1 MLATKFNRAIMFI
14 EQGYKGNIGLWKYW
28 IPILGFSA
36 LMAVNYVMTI
46 NSPIDVDVMMKDV
59 IDKIGLN
66 AFFILAIGPLVAGFF
81 IILGWVYLVHGQSIT
96 SLTTSRKKID
106 WKRVLFAF
114 LLWGGIT
121 TLMMFA
127 DIMMSPDD
135 YVLNFKPIPFLILLV
150 MAVVLVPLQTSF
162 EEYMFR
168 GHLMQGLGIMAKNR
182 WVPLVVTSSLFGIM
196 HAANPE
202 VGKIGY
208 GIMVFYIGT
217 GFFLGILTL
226 MDEGL
231 ELALGFHAANNLTA
245 ALLVTADWTAFQTNS
260 VYKDVSE
267 PILGWDIFIPVLI
280 IYPILLLIFSKKYGW
295 SNWKERLTGKVMD
308 KDVYLAQQ
316 TDGSNI

>member
-1 MLATKFNRAIMFI
+1 MFI

-36 LMAVNYVMTI
+36 LMVVNYIMTI
-46 NSPIDVDVMMKDV
+46 NSPVDVDVMMKNF
-59 IDKIGLN
+59 IDAVGLN
-66 AFFILAIGPLVAGFF
+66 VFFIIAIGPLVAGFF
-81 IILGWVYLVHGQSIT
+81 IILGWVYLVHGQSLT
-96 SLTTSRKKID
+96 SLTTSRKKVD

-121 TLMMFA
+121 ALMIGA
-127 DIMMSPDD
+127 DIVLSPED
-135 YVLNFKPIPFLILLV
+135 YVFNFKPIPFLILVV
-150 MAVVLVPLQTSF
+150 MAVILVPLQTSF

-182 WVPLVVTSSLFGIM
+182 WVPLIITSILFGIM

-202 VGKIGY
+202 VGKLGY

-217 GFFLGILTL
+217 GFFLGVLTL

-260 VYKDVSE
+260 IYKDISE
-267 PILGWDIFIPVLI
+267 PTMGWDILIPVLV
-280 IYPILLLIFSKKYGW
+280 IYPILLWVFSKKYGW
-295 SNWKERLTGKVMD
+295 KNWKDRLTGKVMS
-308 KDVYLAQQ
+308 KDVYLAQN
-316 TDGSNI
+316 TEEANV

>member
-1 MLATKFNRAIMFI
+1 MYI

-36 LMAVNYVMTI
+36 LMVVNYIMTI
-46 NSPIDVDVMMKDV
+46 NSPVDVDVMMKNF
-59 IDKIGLN
+59 IDAVGLN
-66 AFFILAIGPLVAGFF
+66 VFFILAIGPLVAGFF
-81 IILGWVYLVHGQSIT
+81 IILGWVYLVHGQSLT
-96 SLTTSRKKID
+96 SLTTSRKKVD

-114 LLWGGIT
+114 LLWSGIT
-121 TLMMFA
+121 ALMIFG
-127 DIMMSPDD
+127 DILMSPED
-135 YVLNFKPIPFLILLV
+135 YVFNFKPIPFLILVV
-150 MAVVLVPLQTSF
+150 MAVILVPLQTSF

-182 WVPLVVTSSLFGIM
+182 WVPLIITSILFGIM

-202 VGKIGY
+202 VGKLGY

-260 VYKDVSE
+260 IYKDVSE
-267 PILGWDIFIPVLI
+267 PTFGWDILIPVLV
-280 IYPILLLIFSKKYGW
+280 IYPILLWVFSKKYGW
-295 SNWKERLTGKVMD
+295 SNWKDRLTGKVMS
-308 KDVYLAQQ
+308 KDVYLAQ
-316 TDGSNI
+316 NKEEAYV

>member
-1 MLATKFNRAIMFI
+1 MFI
-14 EQGYKGNIGLWKYW
+14 EQGYRGNLGLWKYW
-28 IPILGFSA
+28 VPILGFSA
-36 LMAVNYVMTI
+36 MMVINYIMTI
-46 NSPIDVDVMMKDV
+46 NSPVDVDVMMADI
-59 IDKIGLN
+59 IDRIGLN
-66 AFFILAIGPLVAGFF
+66 VFFILAIGPLVAGFF
-81 IILGWVYLVHGQSIT
+81 VILGWVYLVHGQSIT
-96 SLTTSRKKID
+96 SLTTSRKKVD
-106 WKRVLFAF
+106 WKRVLFSF

-121 TLMMFA
+121 TVMMLA

-135 YVLNFKPIPFLILLV
+135 YVFNFKPVPFLILFV

-182 WVPLVVTSSLFGIM
+182 WVPLIVTSVLFGIM

-260 VYKDVSE
+260 IYKDVSQ
-267 PILGWDIFIPVLI
+267 PTLGWDIFIPVLV

-295 SNWKERLTGKVMD
+295 TNWKDRLTGKVMD
-308 KDVYLAQQ
+308 KDTFLAQN
-316 TDGSNI
+316 TNETHV

>member
-1 MLATKFNRAIMFI
+1 MFI

-36 LMAVNYVMTI
+36 LMAVNYIMTI
-46 NSPIDVDVMMKDV
+46 NSPIDVDVMMKNF
-59 IDKIGLN
+59 IDTVGLN
-66 AFFILAIGPLVAGFF
+66 VFFILAIGPLVAGFF

-96 SLTTSRKKID
+96 SLTTSRKKVD
-106 WKRVLFAF
+106 WKRVVFAF

-121 TLMMFA
+121 ALMIGA
-127 DIMMSPDD
+127 DIVMSPED
-135 YVLNFKPIPFLILLV
+135 YVFNFKPIPFLILVV
-150 MAVVLVPLQTSF
+150 MAVILVPLQTSF

-182 WVPLVVTSSLFGIM
+182 WVPLIVTSILFGIM

-202 VGKIGY
+202 VGKMGY

-260 VYKDVSE
+260 IYKDVSE
-267 PILGWDIFIPVLI
+267 PTFGWDILIPVLV
-280 IYPILLLIFSKKYGW
+280 IYPILLWVFSKKYGW
-295 SNWKERLTGKVMD
+295 KNWKDRLTGKVMS
-308 KDVYLAQQ
+308 KDVYLAQN
-316 TDGSNI
+316 TEEAHV

>member
-1 MLATKFNRAIMFI
+1 MFI

-36 LMAVNYVMTI
+36 LMVVNYIMTI
-46 NSPIDVDVMMKDV
+46 NSPVDVDVMMKNF
-59 IDKIGLN
+59 IDAVGLN
-66 AFFILAIGPLVAGFF
+66 VFFILAIGPLVAGFF
-81 IILGWVYLVHGQSIT
+81 IILGWVYLVHGQSLT
-96 SLTTSRKKID
+96 SLTTSRKKVD

-114 LLWGGIT
+114 LLWSGIT
-121 TLMMFA
+121 ALMIFG
-127 DIMMSPDD
+127 DILMSPED
-135 YVLNFKPIPFLILLV
+135 YVFNFKTVPFLILVV
-150 MAVVLVPLQTSF
+150 MAVILVPLQTSF

-182 WVPLVVTSSLFGIM
+182 WVPLIITSILFGIM

-202 VGKIGY
+202 VGKLGY

-260 VYKDVSE
+260 IYKDISE
-267 PILGWDIFIPVLI
+267 PTFSWDILIPVLV
-280 IYPILLLIFSKKYGW
+280 IYPILLWVFSKKYGW
-295 SNWKERLTGKVMD
+295 KNWKDRLTGKVMT
-308 KDVYLAQQ
+308 KEVYLAQN
-316 TDGSNI
+316 TEEANV

>member
-1 MLATKFNRAIMFI
+1 MFI

-28 IPILGFSA
+28 VPILGFSA
-36 LMAVNYVMTI
+36 LMVMNYILTI
-46 NSPIDVDVMMKDV
+46 NSPVDVDVMMQNF
-59 IDKIGLN
+59 IDKVGLN
-66 AFFILAIGPLVAGFF
+66 VFFILAIGPLVAGFF
-81 IILGWVYLVHGQSIT
+81 IILGWVFLVHGQSLT
-96 SLTTSRKKID
+96 SLTTSRKKVD

-114 LLWGGIT
+114 VLWGSIT
-121 TLMMFA
+121 ALMIVG
-127 DIMMSPDD
+127 DIMMSPED
-135 YVLNFKPIPFLILLV
+135 YVFNFKPIPFLILVV
-150 MAVVLVPLQTSF
+150 MAVVLIPLQTSF

-182 WVPLVVTSSLFGIM
+182 WVPLIITSFLFGIM

-202 VGKIGY
+202 VGKMGY

-260 VYKDVSE
+260 IYKDVSE
-267 PILGWDIFIPVLI
+267 PTFGWDILIPVLI
-280 IYPILLLIFSKKYGW
+280 IYPILLLVFSKKYGW
-295 SNWKERLTGKVMD
+295 TNWADRLTGKVMS
-308 KDVYLAQQ
+308 KDVYLAQN
-316 TDGSNI
+316 TDATDL

>member
-1 MLATKFNRAIMFI
+1 MFI

-28 IPILGFSA
+28 IPILGFSV
-36 LMAVNYVMTI
+36 LMVVNYIMTI
-46 NSPIDVDVMMKDV
+46 NSPVDVDVMMKNF
-59 IDKIGLN
+59 IDTVGLN
-66 AFFILAIGPLVAGFF
+66 VFFIIAIGPLVAGFF
-81 IILGWVYLVHGQSIT
+81 IILGWVYLVHGQSLT
-96 SLTTSRKKID
+96 SLTTSRKKVD

-121 TLMMFA
+121 ALMIGA
-127 DIMMSPDD
+127 DIVLSPED
-135 YVLNFKPIPFLILLV
+135 YVFNFKPIPFLILVV
-150 MAVVLVPLQTSF
+150 MAVILVPLQTSF

-182 WVPLVVTSSLFGIM
+182 WVPLIITSILFGIM

-202 VGKIGY
+202 VGKLGY

-260 VYKDVSE
+260 IYKDVSE
-267 PILGWDIFIPVLI
+267 PTFGWDILIPVLV
-280 IYPILLLIFSKKYGW
+280 IYPILLFVFSKKYGW
-295 SNWKERLTGKVMD
+295 SNWKDRLTGKVMT
-308 KDVYLAQQ
+308 KDVYLAQN
-316 TDGSNI
+316 TEEAHV

>member
-1 MLATKFNRAIMFI
+1 MFI

-28 IPILGFSA
+28 VPILGFSA
-36 LMAVNYVMTI
+36 LMVMNYILTI
-46 NSPIDVDVMMKDV
+46 NSPADVDVLMQNF
-59 IDKIGLN
+59 IDKVGLN
-66 AFFILAIGPLVAGFF
+66 VFFILAIGPLVAGFF
-81 IILGWVYLVHGQSIT
+81 IILGWVFLVHGQSLT
-96 SLTTSRKKID
+96 SLTTSRKKVD

-114 LLWGGIT
+114 VLWGSIT
-121 TLMMFA
+121 ALMIVG
-127 DIMMSPDD
+127 DIMMSPED
-135 YVLNFKPIPFLILLV
+135 YVFNFKPIPFLILVV
-150 MAVVLVPLQTSF
+150 MAVVLIPLQTSF

-182 WVPLVVTSSLFGIM
+182 WVPLIITSFLFGIM

-202 VGKIGY
+202 VGKMGY

-260 VYKDVSE
+260 IYKDVSE
-267 PILGWDIFIPVLI
+267 PTFGWDILIPVLI
-280 IYPILLLIFSKKYGW
+280 IYPILLLVFSKKYGW
-295 SNWKERLTGKVMD
+295 TNWADRLTGKVMS
-308 KDVYLAQQ
+308 KDVYLAQNADA
-316 TDGSNI
+316 TDL

>member
-1 MLATKFNRAIMFI
+1 MFI
-14 EQGYKGNIGLWKYW
+14 EQGYQGKIGLWKYW
-28 IPILGFSA
+28 VPILGFSA
-36 LMAVNYVMTI
+36 LMIVNYVMTI
-46 NSPIDVDVMMKDV
+46 NSPMDVDVMMKQV

-81 IILGWVYLVHGQSIT
+81 VILGWVYLVHGQSIT
-96 SLTTSRKKID
+96 SLTTSRKKVD
-106 WKRVLFAF
+106 WKRIVFAF

-121 TLMMFA
+121 TLMMLV

-135 YVLNFKPIPFLILLV
+135 YVFNFKPVPFIILMV
-150 MAVVLVPLQTSF
+150 MAIVLVPLQTSF

-182 WVPLVVTSSLFGIM
+182 WVPLVVTSVLFGVM

-260 VYKDVSE
+260 IYKDVSQ
-267 PILGWDIFIPVLI
+267 PTLGWDIFIPVLI

-308 KDVYLAQQ
+308 KEVYLAQR
-316 TDGSNI
+316 TDGSNV

>member
-1 MLATKFNRAIMFI
+1 MFI

-36 LMAVNYVMTI
+36 LMVVNYIMTI
-46 NSPIDVDVMMKDV
+46 NSPVDVDVMMKQV
-59 IDKIGLN
+59 IDKLGLN
-66 AFFILAIGPLVAGFF
+66 VFFILAIGPLVAGFF
-81 IILGWVYLVHGQSIT
+81 IILGWVFLVHGQSIT
-96 SLTTSRKKID
+96 SLTTSRKKVD

-121 TLMMFA
+121 TLMMLA
-127 DIMMSPDD
+127 DILMSPDD

-150 MAVVLVPLQTSF
+150 MAIVLVPLQTSF

-182 WVPLVVTSSLFGIM
+182 WVPLVVTSVLFGIM

-260 VYKDVSE
+260 IYKDVSQ
-267 PILGWDIFIPVLI
+267 PTLGWDIFIPVLV

-295 SNWKERLTGKVMD
+295 SNWKERLTGKVLD
-308 KDVYLAQQ
+308 KEVYLAQH
-316 TDGSNI
+316 TDGSNA

>member
-1 MLATKFNRAIMFI
+1 MFI

-36 LMAVNYVMTI
+36 LMIVNYIMTI
-46 NSPIDVDVMMKDV
+46 NSPVDVDVMMKNF
-59 IDKIGLN
+59 IDAVGLN
-66 AFFILAIGPLVAGFF
+66 VFFILAIGPLVAGLF
-81 IILGWVYLVHGQSIT
+81 IILGWVYLVHGQSLT
-96 SLTTSRKKID
+96 SLTTSRKKVD

-114 LLWGGIT
+114 LLWSGIT
-121 TLMMFA
+121 ALMIFG
-127 DIMMSPDD
+127 DILMSPED
-135 YVLNFKPIPFLILLV
+135 YVFNFKPIPFLILV
-150 MAVVLVPLQTSF
+150 IMAVILVPLQTSF

-182 WVPLVVTSSLFGIM
+182 WVPLIITSILFGIM

-202 VGKIGY
+202 VGKLGY
-208 GIMVFYIGT
+208 GIMIFYIGT

-260 VYKDVSE
+260 IYKDVSE
-267 PILGWDIFIPVLI
+267 PTFGWDILIPVLV
-280 IYPILLLIFSKKYGW
+280 IYPILLWVFSKKYGW
-295 SNWKERLTGKVMD
+295 SNWKDRLTGKVMS
-308 KDVYLAQQ
+308 KDVYLAQ
-316 TDGSNI
+316 NKEEAHV

>member
-1 MLATKFNRAIMFI
+1 MFI

-36 LMAVNYVMTI
+36 LIVVNYIMTI
-46 NSPIDVDVMMKDV
+46 NSPVDVDVLMKNF
-59 IDKIGLN
+59 IDKVGLN
-66 AFFILAIGPLVAGFF
+66 VFFVLAIGPLVAGFF
-81 IILGWVYLVHGQSIT
+81 IILGWVYLVHGQSIV
-96 SLTTSRKKID
+96 SLTTSRKKVD
-106 WKRVLFAF
+106 WKRVVFSF

-121 TLMMFA
+121 ALMIFG
-127 DIMMSPDD
+127 DIVMSPED
-135 YVLNFKPIPFLILLV
+135 YVFNFKPIPFLILVV
-150 MAVVLVPLQTSF
+150 MAVILVPLQTSF

-182 WVPLVVTSSLFGIM
+182 WVPLIITSMLFGIM

-202 VGKIGY
+202 VGKMGY

-260 VYKDVSE
+260 IYKDVSE
-267 PILGWDIFIPVLI
+267 PTFGWDILIPVLV
-280 IYPILLLIFSKKYGW
+280 IYPILLWVFSKKYGW
-295 SNWKERLTGKVMD
+295 KNWKDRLVGKVMSR
-308 KDVYLAQQ
+308 DVYLAQNTND
-316 TDGSNI
+316 TDL

>member
-1 MLATKFNRAIMFI
+1 MFI

-36 LMAVNYVMTI
+36 LMVVNYIMTI
-46 NSPIDVDVMMKDV
+46 NSPVDVDVMMKQV
-59 IDKIGLN
+59 IDKLGLN
-66 AFFILAIGPLVAGFF
+66 IFFILAIGPLVAGFF

-96 SLTTSRKKID
+96 SLTTSRKKVD

-121 TLMMFA
+121 MLMMLA

-135 YVLNFKPIPFLILLV
+135 YVLNFKPIPFLILMV
-150 MAVVLVPLQTSF
+150 MAIVLVPLQTSF

-182 WVPLVVTSSLFGIM
+182 WVPLVVTSVLFGVM

-260 VYKDVSE
+260 IYKDISQ
-267 PILGWDIFIPVLI
+267 PTLGWDIFIPVLV

-295 SNWKERLTGKVMD
+295 SNWKERLTGKVLD
-308 KDVYLAQQ
+308 KEVYLAQH
-316 TDGSNI
+316 TNGSDV

>member
-1 MLATKFNRAIMFI
+1 MFI

-36 LMAVNYVMTI
+36 LMVVNYIMTI
-46 NSPIDVDVMMKDV
+46 NSPVDVDVMMKNF
-59 IDKIGLN
+59 IDAVGLN
-66 AFFILAIGPLVAGFF
+66 VFFIIAIGPLVAGFF
-81 IILGWVYLVHGQSIT
+81 IILGWVYLVHGQSLT
-96 SLTTSRKKID
+96 SLTTSRKKVD
-106 WKRVLFAF
+106 WKRVVFAF

-121 TLMMFA
+121 ALMIGA
-127 DIMMSPDD
+127 DIVMSPED
-135 YVLNFKPIPFLILLV
+135 YVLNFKLIPFLILVV
-150 MAVVLVPLQTSF
+150 MAVILVPLQTSF

-182 WVPLVVTSSLFGIM
+182 WVPLIITSILFGIM

-202 VGKIGY
+202 VGKMGY
-208 GIMVFYIGT
+208 GIMIFYIGT

-260 VYKDVSE
+260 IYKDVSE
-267 PILGWDIFIPVLI
+267 PTFGWDILIPVLV
-280 IYPILLLIFSKKYGW
+280 IYPILLWVFSKKYGW
-295 SNWKERLTGKVMD
+295 KNWKDRLAGKVMSR
-308 KDVYLAQQ
+308 DVYLAQNTND
-316 TDGSNI
+316 TDL